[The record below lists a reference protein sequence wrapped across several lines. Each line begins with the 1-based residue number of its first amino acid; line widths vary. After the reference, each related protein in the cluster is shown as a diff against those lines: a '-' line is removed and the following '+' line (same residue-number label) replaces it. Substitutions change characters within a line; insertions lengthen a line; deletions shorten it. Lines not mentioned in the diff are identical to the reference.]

1 MASTPNTLPDTPW
14 LIIPGDSK
22 PTARA
27 IFARIVADQ
36 LMALAPDYPS
46 EDTDT
51 LNAYRAMLS
60 Q

>member
-1 MASTPNTLPDTPW
+1 MASTPNTFPDTPW
-14 LIIPGDSK
+14 LIIPGGSK

-27 IFARIVADQ
+27 IVADQ
-36 LMALAPDYPS
+36 LMALAPDYLS
-46 EDTDT
+46 EDTGT